1 MAKYI
6 TIAQVIVSLL
16 LIASILLQKQG
27 TGAGGMF
34 GGLTEN
40 YYSKRGFV
48 KSLFYATIVLV
59 VLFLSL
65 GVANLVV

>member
-27 TGAGGMF
+27 TGAGRMF
-34 GGLTEN
+34 GGLTED
-40 YYSKRGFV
+40 
-48 KSLFYATIVLV
+48 
-59 VLFLSL
+59 
-65 GVANLVV
+65 